1 MVPPSGWRAVR
12 YGRGRTEEGDLV
24 RHPVAVSSERSP
36 ARPVIAVVDSD
47 AGTRTRTAAEL
58 ERYHAGYDVRALGDP
73 AEADALLDELATAGV
88 PLALVL
94 VALPG
99 TADPAELLRAAASG
113 HPASKRAYLVE
124 FGAWGEP
131 AVAAEIQRGIASGD
145 ADYYVLHPWRPGDEA
160 FHRAVTD
167 LLYEHA
173 RSNPTAEPRQFVVL
187 ADRWCAL
194 GHEVRQVLGRNGIP
208 HVHYEPTTPM
218 ADELLDGRRLR
229 PGEVVV
235 VTPRGDLL
243 VDPGAADLARQY
255 GVTIELADRREFDL
269 VVVGAGPGGLA
280 AAISAAAEGLSV
292 LVVERAGI
300 GGQASSSSRIRNY
313 PGFAR
318 GISGA
323 ELAQRAYQQ
332 AWAFGVEFLHMRE
345 VTGLTPVGLGYEI
358 EISDCPTVRAAAV
371 LLAMGVAYRR
381 LDVPAVEGFLDKG
394 VYYGASVAEARLAP
408 DSEVVVVG
416 GGNSA
421 GQAAL
426 HLARGGRSVTIVT
439 RKATLGSTMSQY
451 LRHEIDNVASIRTRT
466 RCTVVDGGGGDHLEW
481 LLLRDGE
488 GEARVSVDAA
498 FLFIGGEARTG
509 WLPDLVHRDPAGYV
523 LTGPDVSSPASAPD
537 PFETSAP
544 GVFAI
549 GDVRAG
555 SVKRVASAVG
565 EGSIVV
571 PHITAHVASTAS
583 RHGLP
588 TQATTR

>member
-1 MVPPSGWRAVR
+1 
-12 YGRGRTEEGDLV
+12 
-24 RHPVAVSSERSP
+24 VASSERS
-36 ARPVIAVVDSD
+36 ARPVIAVVDGAAD
-47 AGTRTRTAAEL
+47 TLARTTAEL
-58 ERYHAGYDVRALGDP
+58 RRYEHDYDVRGLGDP
-73 AEADALLDELATAGV
+73 VEAEALLRELEAAGV

-99 TADPAELLRAAASG
+99 TPDPAGLLGAATSG

-131 AVAAEIQRGIASGD
+131 DVAAEIQRGIASGD
-145 ADYYVLHPWRPGDEA
+145 ADYYVLRPWRPGDEA
-160 FHRAVTD
+160 FHRAVTE

-173 RSNPTAEPRQFVVL
+173 RTNPTAEPRQFVVL
-187 ADRWCAL
+187 ADQWCAL

-208 HVHYEPTTPM
+208 HVHYEPTASI
-218 ADELLDGRRLR
+218 ADELLAGRRLG
-229 PGEVVV
+229 PGEVAV
-235 VTPRGDLL
+235 VTPHGELL

-345 VTGLTPVGLGYEI
+345 VTGLTPVDGGYEL

-381 LDVPAVEGFLDKG
+381 LDVPTVEAFLDKG

-439 RKATLGSTMSQY
+439 RKPTLGSTMSQY
-451 LRHEIDNVASIRTRT
+451 LRHEIDNVASIRLRT

-481 LLLRDGE
+481 LVLRDDD
-488 GEARVSVDAA
+488 GEAQVPVDAA

-509 WLPDLVHRDPAGYV
+509 WLPDLVRRDPGGFV
-523 LTGPDVSSPASAPD
+523 LTGSDVGSSGSAPV

-565 EGSIVV
+565 EGSVVV
-571 PHITAHVASTAS
+571 PHITAHVASAAS
-583 RHGLP
+583 RHGSRRAP
-588 TQATTR
+588 ADPVGDPR